1 MLALLTTTRSLE
13 TGQNGPGGDYMI
25 LRRLVIAL
33 RKQDWFTVLIETL
46 IVVFGVFIGLQ
57 VNNWN
62 EARQERIETHSL
74 LERLERD
81 FEQQLALTERGIE
94 RQLLYLDVTGRLIAG
109 IRAGQLDE
117 ANLAADLAL
126 VDSVATMPGPSVA
139 FQEMVSTGRLRLI
152 RNEDLRD
159 ELYTYDSNV
168 SFLRDQF
175 SQFTSSINELGRV
188 IIRAKTL
195 ELTGLPSE
203 TFEQLGSVEAVD
215 RAVLLEDPEILDALQ
230 GAYITQDNSHLV
242 PIALRA
248 RIEAILVRLA
258 DERGRQGV

>member
-1 MLALLTTTRSLE
+1 
-13 TGQNGPGGDYMI
+13 MI

-242 PIALRA
+242 LIALRA

>member
-1 MLALLTTTRSLE
+1 
-13 TGQNGPGGDYMI
+13 MI
-25 LRRLVIAL
+25 LRRLAIAL
-33 RKQDWFTVLIETL
+33 RKQDWFTVVIETL

-57 VNNWN
+57 VSNWN
-62 EARQERIETHSL
+62 EARQERVEAHSL
-74 LERLERD
+74 LDRLERD

-117 ANLAADLAL
+117 ANLASDLAL

-159 ELYTYDSNV
+159 ELYNYDSYV
-168 SFLRDQF
+168 SFLRSQF

-188 IIRAKTL
+188 IIRAKAL
-195 ELTGLPSE
+195 ELTGRPSE

-215 RAVLLEDPEILDALQ
+215 RSVLLEDPEILDALQ

-242 PIALRA
+242 LIALRA
-248 RIEAILVRLA
+248 RIEGVLVLLA
-258 DERGRQGV
+258 DERGALDS